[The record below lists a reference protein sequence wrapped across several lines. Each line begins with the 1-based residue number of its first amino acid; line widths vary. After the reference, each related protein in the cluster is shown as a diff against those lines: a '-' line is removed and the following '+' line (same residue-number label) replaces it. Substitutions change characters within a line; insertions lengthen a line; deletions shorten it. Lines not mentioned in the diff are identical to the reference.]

1 MYQIGY
7 LVYIYYNDL
16 ATTLLSTRE
25 LRYTRFGYI
34 TEIDEYIQ
42 DNAVNKVYTVRTVSG
57 ANFKIDQTQELKLCS
72 YDELVSAVGTIKD
85 QISEQQHNAML
96 DILNLHKKA

>member
-1 MYQIGY
+1 MYQVGH

-16 ATTLLSTRE
+16 ATTLVSTKE
-25 LRYTRFGYI
+25 LRYSRFGYI
-34 TEIDEYIQ
+34 TEINNYTH
-42 DNAVNKVYTVRTVSG
+42 NNKINNIYTVKTVAG

-85 QISEQQHNAML
+85 QLSEQQHNAML
-96 DILNLHKKA
+96 NILNLHKKA